1 MKRHFLV
8 YITLASVLG
17 LAACTQEE
25 SSPSGGVEGAPLTLT
40 ASIEGGTDTRTT
52 VDNTWSG
59 DETMAL
65 QVNGRDWYNYTAD
78 ASGNFTG
85 NYYWQNK
92 NSITVQG
99 ICPATAVES
108 TTWSV
113 ESDQSSDADYQSGDL
128 LASEVTNVN
137 YVSTAHPVPPTL
149 PSATRL
155 PKWW

>member
-8 YITLASVLG
+8 YTTLASVLG
-17 LAACTQEE
+17 LAACTQDE
-25 SSPSGGVEGAPLTLT
+25 SGMLPDGTQPLALT
-40 ASIEGGTDTRTT
+40 ASIEGGADTRAT

-59 DETMAL
+59 GETMAL

-99 ICPATAVES
+99 
-108 TTWSV
+108 
-113 ESDQSSDADYQSGDL
+113 
-128 LASEVTNVN
+128 N
-137 YVSTAHPVPPTL
+137 
-149 PSATRL
+149 
-155 PKWW
+155 